1 MKWFVFAIIGLIS
14 FSELKA
20 QCPLG
25 EYQAAVYACDFEFH
39 RPKFDC
45 KKGFWFCFLNCDW
58 EKKCIP
64 KSTAGSYGFVFA
76 KIVKGDFLEFHFPN
90 TVIEK
95 QNFSKE
101 EKSVFNVDD
110 PLVFEFDK
118 QKVQLITGDYP
129 TKQEKEELTVL
140 VPFKIL

>member
-1 MKWFVFAIIGLIS
+1 MKWFLITILS
-14 FSELKA
+14 LSAFSEINA

-25 EYQAAVYACDFEFH
+25 EYQVVVYSCDFEFH

-45 KKGFWFCFLNCDW
+45 KKGFWFCFTNCHW
-58 EKKCIP
+58 EKKCITKP
-64 KSTAGSYGFVFA
+64 ASGFYNFVYA
-76 KIVKGDFLEFHFPN
+76 KIAEGEYLEFHFPN

-101 EKSVFNVDD
+101 EISLFNVDD

-118 QKVQLITGDYP
+118 QKLQLITGDYP
-129 TKQEKEELTVL
+129 TKQEKEELIVL
-140 VPFKIL
+140 VPFKSL